1 MNTAHWHLL
10 LTHLPII
17 GTIAGTSI
25 LIAGFVLKNNS
36 IVKRTALGVL
46 VFSALFAIPSFLTGE
61 GAEEVVEDL
70 PGVAESFIETHEE
83 LGETFLIILS
93 ILGAI
98 SILTF
103 LADWFKHKATA
114 MLYIIVL
121 IASIATSVFTK
132 QLANSGGEIRH
143 TEIRADATG
152 AATPQEAGGEKDDD

>member
-17 GTIAGTSI
+17 GTIAGTTI
-25 LIAGFVLKNNS
+25 LIAGFVLKNNAV
-36 IVKRTALGVL
+36 VKRTGLGVL

-61 GAEEVVEDL
+61 GAEEVVEDI
-70 PGVAESFIETHEE
+70 PGTTKSFIETHEE
-83 LGETFLIILS
+83 LGESFLIILC

-98 SILTF
+98 SIITF

-121 IASIATSVFTK
+121 LASVATSVFTK
-132 QLANSGGEIRH
+132 QLATSGGEIRH
-143 TEIRADATG
+143 TEIRTNATG
-152 AATPQEAGGEKDDD
+152 TATPQEAGDDKDED